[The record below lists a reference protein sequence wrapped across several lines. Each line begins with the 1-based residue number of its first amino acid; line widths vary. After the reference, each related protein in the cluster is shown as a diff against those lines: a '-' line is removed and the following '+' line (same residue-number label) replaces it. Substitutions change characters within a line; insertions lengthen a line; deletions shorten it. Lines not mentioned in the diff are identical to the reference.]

1 MKHTGKIGRLSKD
14 RRNELAHRIENGE
27 TGAEIVNWLNAQP
40 DVRKILEA
48 QFAGRPISEQDLSD
62 FKQTVPKPPT
72 RPSQM
77 KNLCQAEVRCQAGV
91 QCHEKASKIAKMQ
104 PTKAY

>member
-48 QFAGRPISEQDLSD
+48 QFAGRPISDQDLSD

-72 RPSQM
+72 PPRPNEKPMPGRGSVPGRSPVSRKSQQNR
-77 KNLCQAEVRCQAGV
+77 KNA
-91 QCHEKASKIAKMQ
+91 
-104 PTKAY
+104 AY